1 MNHGFTIKAINKHMN
16 EIFCSTL
23 PIFLITLLGSIIKN
37 KWLTSEEVWRG
48 IEKLSYFILFPAMLF
63 NYVSTA
69 DLSVTSIIKLVVAL
83 IISTIL
89 VSLGL
94 IIYQKKCNIDKV
106 QFTSIFQGSIRYNSY
121 IFFGVSSPLLGPS
134 GLSIVAV
141 ISSYMIIFTNIL
153 SAMIFAYYIP
163 NKSVTNTLRTS
174 FVLMMKLII
183 RNPLIIASLVG
194 FIFNYSNLELYLGL
208 KKTLDSLSNAA
219 LAIGMLNVGA
229 GLNFTIRQELLH
241 NVMLT
246 SFIKLVAFPLVSVIV
261 LWLMSIE
268 GINRSVGILYS
279 CLPCA
284 STAYVLSRQL
294 DGDPDSMASIITFTT
309 FFSVITISIIMYL
322 MG

>member
-1 MNHGFTIKAINKHMN
+1 MN

-37 KWLTSEEVWRG
+37 KWLTSEEFWRG
-48 IEKLSYFILFPAMLF
+48 IEKLSYFVLFPAMLF

-69 DLSVTSIIKLVVAL
+69 DLSVASIIKLVVAL

-89 VSLGL
+89 VSLSL
-94 IIYQKKCNIDKV
+94 IIYQKKYNIDKV

-121 IFFGVSSPLLGPS
+121 IFFGVSSPLLGSS

-153 SAMIFAYYIP
+153 SVMIFAYYIP
-163 NKSVTNTLRTS
+163 NKSVTNTIRTS
-174 FVLMMKLII
+174 FVLMMKLIV

-194 FIFNYSNLELYLGL
+194 FVFNYSNLELHLGL

-241 NVMLT
+241 NVMFT
-246 SFIKLVAFPLVSVIV
+246 SFVKLVAFPLVNVIV
-261 LWLMSIE
+261 LWLMSID
-268 GINRSVGILYS
+268 GLDRSVGILYS

-309 FFSVITISIIMYL
+309 FFSVITISIIMYI

>member
-1 MNHGFTIKAINKHMN
+1 MN

-37 KWLTSEEVWRG
+37 KWLTSEEFWRG
-48 IEKLSYFILFPAMLF
+48 IEKLSYFVLFPAMLF

-69 DLSVTSIIKLVVAL
+69 DLSVVSIIKLVVAL

-89 VSLGL
+89 VSIGL
-94 IIYQKKCNIDKV
+94 IIYQKKYNIDKV

-153 SAMIFAYYIP
+153 SVMIFAYYIP
-163 NKSVTNTLRTS
+163 NKSVTNTIRTS
-174 FVLMMKLII
+174 FVLMMKLIV

-194 FIFNYSNLELYLGL
+194 FVFNYSSLELHLGL

-219 LAIGMLNVGA
+219 LSIGMLNVGA

-241 NVMLT
+241 NVMFT
-246 SFIKLVAFPLVSVIV
+246 SFVKLVAFPLVSVVV
-261 LWLMSIE
+261 LWLMSID
-268 GINRSVGILYS
+268 GLDRSVGILYS

-309 FFSVITISIIMYL
+309 FFSVVTISIIMYI

>member
-1 MNHGFTIKAINKHMN
+1 MN

-37 KWLTSEEVWRG
+37 KWLTSEEFWRG
-48 IEKLSYFILFPAMLF
+48 IEKLSYFVLFPAMLF

-69 DLSVTSIIKLVVAL
+69 DLSVASIIKLVVAL

-89 VSLGL
+89 VSIGL
-94 IIYQKKCNIDKV
+94 IIYQKKYNIDKI

-153 SAMIFAYYIP
+153 SVMIFAYYIP
-163 NKSVTNTLRTS
+163 NKSVTNTIRTS
-174 FVLMMKLII
+174 FVLMMKLIV
-183 RNPLIIASLVG
+183 RNPLIITSLVG
-194 FIFNYSNLELYLGL
+194 FVFNYSNLELHLGL

-229 GLNFTIRQELLH
+229 GLNFTIRRELLH
-241 NVMLT
+241 NVMFT

-268 GINRSVGILYS
+268 GIDRSVGILYS

-309 FFSVITISIIMYL
+309 FFSVVTISIIMYV

>member
-1 MNHGFTIKAINKHMN
+1 MN

-37 KWLTSEEVWRG
+37 KWLTSEEFWRG
-48 IEKLSYFILFPAMLF
+48 IEKLSYFVLFPAMLF

-69 DLSVTSIIKLVVAL
+69 ELSVASIIKLVVAL

-89 VSLGL
+89 VSIGL
-94 IIYQKKCNIDKV
+94 IIYQKKYNIDKI

-153 SAMIFAYYIP
+153 SVMIFAYYIP
-163 NKSVTNTLRTS
+163 NKSVTNTIRTS
-174 FVLMMKLII
+174 FVLMMKLIV

-194 FIFNYSNLELYLGL
+194 FVFNYSNLELHLGL

-229 GLNFTIRQELLH
+229 GLNFTIRREVLH
-241 NVMLT
+241 NVIFT

-268 GINRSVGILYS
+268 GIDRSVGILYS

-294 DGDPDSMASIITFTT
+294 GGDPDSMASIITFTT
-309 FFSVITISIIMYL
+309 FFSVVTISIVMYV

>member
-1 MNHGFTIKAINKHMN
+1 MN

-37 KWLTSEEVWRG
+37 KWLTSEEFWRG
-48 IEKLSYFILFPAMLF
+48 IEKLSYFVLFPAMLF

-69 DLSVTSIIKLVVAL
+69 DLSVASIIKLVVAL

-94 IIYQKKCNIDKV
+94 IVYQKKYKIDKV

-153 SAMIFAYYIP
+153 SVMIFAYYIP
-163 NKSVTNTLRTS
+163 NKSVTNTIKTS
-174 FVLMMKLII
+174 FVLMMKLIV

-194 FIFNYSNLELYLGL
+194 FIFNYSNLELHLGL

-241 NVMLT
+241 NVMFT
-246 SFIKLVAFPLVSVIV
+246 SFVKLVAFPLVSVVV
-261 LWLMSIE
+261 LWLMSID
-268 GINRSVGILYS
+268 GLDRSVGILYS

-309 FFSVITISIIMYL
+309 FFSVVTISIIMYI

>member
-1 MNHGFTIKAINKHMN
+1 MN

-37 KWLTSEEVWRG
+37 KWLISEEFWRG
-48 IEKLSYFILFPAMLF
+48 IEKLSYFVLFPAMLF

-69 DLSVTSIIKLVVAL
+69 DLSVASIIKLVVAL

-89 VSLGL
+89 VSIGL
-94 IIYQKKCNIDKV
+94 IIYQKKYNIDKV
-106 QFTSIFQGSIRYNSY
+106 QFTSIFQGSIRYSSY
-121 IFFGVSSPLLGPS
+121 TFFGVSSPLLGPS

-153 SAMIFAYYIP
+153 SVMIFAYYIP
-163 NKSVTNTLRTS
+163 NKSVTNTIRTS
-174 FVLMMKLII
+174 FVLMMKLIV
-183 RNPLIIASLVG
+183 RNPLIIASVVG
-194 FIFNYSNLELYLGL
+194 FIFNYSNLELHLGL

-241 NVMLT
+241 NVVFT

-268 GINRSVGILYS
+268 GIDRSVGILYS

-309 FFSVITISIIMYL
+309 FFSVVTISIIMYV

>member
-1 MNHGFTIKAINKHMN
+1 MN

-37 KWLTSEEVWRG
+37 KWLTSEEFWRG
-48 IEKLSYFILFPAMLF
+48 IEKLSYFVLFPAMLF

-69 DLSVTSIIKLVVAL
+69 DLSVASIIKLVVAL

-89 VSLGL
+89 VSIGL
-94 IIYQKKCNIDKV
+94 IIYQKKYNIDKI

-153 SAMIFAYYIP
+153 SIMIFAYYIP
-163 NKSVTNTLRTS
+163 NKSVTNTIRTS
-174 FVLMMKLII
+174 FVLMMKLIV

-194 FIFNYSNLELYLGL
+194 FVFNYSNLELHLGL

-229 GLNFTIRQELLH
+229 GLNFTIRREVLH
-241 NVMLT
+241 NVMFT
-246 SFIKLVAFPLVSVIV
+246 SFIKLVVFPLVSVIV

-268 GINRSVGILYS
+268 GIDRTVGILYS

-309 FFSVITISIIMYL
+309 FFSVVTISIIMYV

>member
-1 MNHGFTIKAINKHMN
+1 MN

-37 KWLTSEEVWRG
+37 KWLTSEEFWRG
-48 IEKLSYFILFPAMLF
+48 IEKLSYFVLFPAMLF

-69 DLSVTSIIKLVVAL
+69 DLSVGSIIKLVVAL

-94 IIYQKKCNIDKV
+94 IIYQKKYNIDKV

-121 IFFGVSSPLLGPS
+121 IFFGVSSPLLGSS
-134 GLSIVAV
+134 GLSVVAV

-153 SAMIFAYYIP
+153 SVMIFAYYIP
-163 NKSVTNTLRTS
+163 NKSITNTIRTS
-174 FVLMMKLII
+174 FILMIKLIV

-194 FIFNYSNLELYLGL
+194 FVFNYSNLELHLGL

-229 GLNFTIRQELLH
+229 GLNFTIRQELLY
-241 NVMLT
+241 NVMFT
-246 SFIKLVAFPLVSVIV
+246 SFVKLVAFPLVSLMV
-261 LWLMSIE
+261 LWLMSID
-268 GINRSVGILYS
+268 GLDRAVGILYS

-309 FFSVITISIIMYL
+309 FFSVITISIIMYII
-322 MG
+322 G

>member
-1 MNHGFTIKAINKHMN
+1 MN

-37 KWLTSEEVWRG
+37 KWLTSEEFWRG
-48 IEKLSYFILFPAMLF
+48 IEKLSYFVLFPAMLF

-69 DLSVTSIIKLVVAL
+69 DLSVASIIKLVVAL
-83 IISTIL
+83 VISTIL
-89 VSLGL
+89 VSIGL
-94 IIYQKKCNIDKV
+94 IIYQKKYNIDTV
-106 QFTSIFQGSIRYNSY
+106 QFTSMFQGSIRYNSY

-153 SAMIFAYYIP
+153 SVMIFAYYIP
-163 NKSVTNTLRTS
+163 NKSVTNTIRTN
-174 FVLMMKLII
+174 FVLMMKLIV

-194 FIFNYSNLELYLGL
+194 FVFNYSNLALHLVL

-219 LAIGMLNVGA
+219 LAIGMLNVGS

-241 NVMLT
+241 NVVFT

-268 GINRSVGILYS
+268 GIDRSVGILYS

-294 DGDPDSMASIITFTT
+294 DGDPDSMASIITLTT
-309 FFSVITISIIMYL
+309 FFSVVTISIIMHV

>member
-1 MNHGFTIKAINKHMN
+1 MN

-37 KWLTSEEVWRG
+37 KWLTSEEFWRG
-48 IEKLSYFILFPAMLF
+48 IEKLSYFVLFPAMLF

-69 DLSVTSIIKLVVAL
+69 DLSVVSISKLVAAL

-89 VSLGL
+89 VSIGL
-94 IIYQKKCNIDKV
+94 INYQKKYNIDKV

-153 SAMIFAYYIP
+153 SVMIFAYYIP
-163 NKSVTNTLRTS
+163 NKSVTNTIRTS
-174 FVLMMKLII
+174 FVLMMKLIV

-194 FIFNYSNLELYLGL
+194 FVFNYSNLELHLGL

-241 NVMLT
+241 NVMFT
-246 SFIKLVAFPLVSVIV
+246 SFVKLVAFPLVSVVV
-261 LWLMSIE
+261 LWLMSID
-268 GINRSVGILYS
+268 GLDRSVGILYS

-309 FFSVITISIIMYL
+309 FFSVVTISIIMYII
-322 MG
+322 G

>member
-1 MNHGFTIKAINKHMN
+1 MN

-37 KWLTSEEVWRG
+37 KWLTSEEFWRG
-48 IEKLSYFILFPAMLF
+48 IEKLSYFVLFPAMLF

-69 DLSVTSIIKLVVAL
+69 DLSVASIIKLVVAL

-89 VSLGL
+89 VSIGL
-94 IIYQKKCNIDKV
+94 IIYQKKYNIDKV

-153 SAMIFAYYIP
+153 SVMIFAYYIP
-163 NKSVTNTLRTS
+163 NKSVTNTIRTS
-174 FVLMMKLII
+174 FILMMKLIV

-194 FIFNYSNLELYLGL
+194 FVFNYSNLELHLGL

-241 NVMLT
+241 NVMFT
-246 SFIKLVAFPLVSVIV
+246 SFVKLVAFPLVSVVV
-261 LWLMSIE
+261 LWLMSID
-268 GINRSVGILYS
+268 GLDRSVGILYS

-309 FFSVITISIIMYL
+309 FFSVVTISIIMYI
-322 MG
+322 MR

>member
-1 MNHGFTIKAINKHMN
+1 MN

-37 KWLTSEEVWRG
+37 KWLTSEEFWRG
-48 IEKLSYFILFPAMLF
+48 IEKLSYFVLFPAMLF

-69 DLSVTSIIKLVVAL
+69 DLSVASIIKLVVAL
-83 IISTIL
+83 IISTII
-89 VSLGL
+89 VSIGL
-94 IIYQKKCNIDKV
+94 IIYQKKYNIDKV

-121 IFFGVSSPLLGPS
+121 IFFGVSSPLLGSS

-153 SAMIFAYYIP
+153 SVMIFAYYIP
-163 NKSVTNTLRTS
+163 NKSVTNTIRTS
-174 FVLMMKLII
+174 FVLMMKLIV

-194 FIFNYSNLELYLGL
+194 FVFNYSNLELHLGL

-229 GLNFTIRQELLH
+229 GLNFTIRRELLY
-241 NVMLT
+241 NVMFT

-268 GINRSVGILYS
+268 GIDRSVGILYS

-294 DGDPDSMASIITFTT
+294 DGDPDSMASIITFTN
-309 FFSVITISIIMYL
+309 FFSVVTISIIMYV
-322 MG
+322 MW

>member
-1 MNHGFTIKAINKHMN
+1 MN

-309 FFSVITISIIMYL
+309 FFTVITISIIMYL

>member
-1 MNHGFTIKAINKHMN
+1 MN

-37 KWLTSEEVWRG
+37 KWLTSEEFWRG
-48 IEKLSYFILFPAMLF
+48 IEKLSYFVLFPAMLF

-69 DLSVTSIIKLVVAL
+69 DLSVASIIKLVVAL

-89 VSLGL
+89 VSIGL
-94 IIYQKKCNIDKV
+94 IIYQKKYNIDKV

-121 IFFGVSSPLLGPS
+121 IFFGVSSPLLGSS

-153 SAMIFAYYIP
+153 SVMIFAYYIP
-163 NKSVTNTLRTS
+163 NKSVTNTIRTS
-174 FVLMMKLII
+174 FVLMMKLIV

-194 FIFNYSNLELYLGL
+194 FVLNYSNLELHLGL

-229 GLNFTIRQELLH
+229 GLNFTIRREVLH
-241 NVMLT
+241 NVIFT

-268 GINRSVGILYS
+268 GIDRSVGILYS

-309 FFSVITISIIMYL
+309 FFSVVTISIIMYV

>member
-1 MNHGFTIKAINKHMN
+1 MN

-37 KWLTSEEVWRG
+37 KWLTSEEFWRG
-48 IEKLSYFILFPAMLF
+48 IEKLSYFVLFPAMLF

-69 DLSVTSIIKLVVAL
+69 DLSVASIIKLVVAL

-89 VSLGL
+89 VSIGL
-94 IIYQKKCNIDKV
+94 IIYQKKYNIDKI

-153 SAMIFAYYIP
+153 SVMIFAYYIP
-163 NKSVTNTLRTS
+163 NKSVTNTIRTS
-174 FVLMMKLII
+174 FVLMMKLIV

-194 FIFNYSNLELYLGL
+194 FVFNYSNLELHLGL

-229 GLNFTIRQELLH
+229 GLNFTIRREVLH
-241 NVMLT
+241 NVIFT

-268 GINRSVGILYS
+268 GIDRSVGILYS

-294 DGDPDSMASIITFTT
+294 GGDPDSMASIITFTT
-309 FFSVITISIIMYL
+309 FFSVVTISIVMYV

>member
-1 MNHGFTIKAINKHMN
+1 MN

-37 KWLTSEEVWRG
+37 KWLTSEEFWRG
-48 IEKLSYFILFPAMLF
+48 IEKLSYFVLFPAMLF

-69 DLSVTSIIKLVVAL
+69 DLSVASIIKLVVAL

-89 VSLGL
+89 VSIGL
-94 IIYQKKCNIDKV
+94 IIYQKKYNIDKI

-153 SAMIFAYYIP
+153 SVMIFAYYIP
-163 NKSVTNTLRTS
+163 NKSVTNTIRTS
-174 FVLMMKLII
+174 FVLMMKLIV

-194 FIFNYSNLELYLGL
+194 FVFNYSNLELHLGL

-229 GLNFTIRQELLH
+229 GLNFTIRREVLH
-241 NVMLT
+241 NVMFT

-268 GINRSVGILYS
+268 GIDRSVGILYS

-309 FFSVITISIIMYL
+309 FFSVVTISIIMYI